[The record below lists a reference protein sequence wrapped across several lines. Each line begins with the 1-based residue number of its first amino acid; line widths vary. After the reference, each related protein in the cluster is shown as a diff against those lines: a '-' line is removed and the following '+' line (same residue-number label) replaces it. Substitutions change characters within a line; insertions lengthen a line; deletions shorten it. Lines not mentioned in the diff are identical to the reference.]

1 MSKGF
6 IFSTKSSQYFADL
19 MLEKLK
25 GEFGS
30 GSLERSE
37 TLDGMQYHRVVFNKS
52 PILGNT
58 IVFVASTADD
68 KDFLELLRVG
78 MAISNFGAKKCIFVI
93 PFFGYST
100 MERAVK
106 YGEIVTA
113 KCNCRLLS
121 SIPNNTTG
129 NLFLMLDLHAP
140 SICHYFEGPCV
151 REELHA
157 KQVLLKGII
166 SLNLDKELI
175 MFGSAD
181 LGRTRWV
188 SSYAKYFNTTIALI
202 RKTRNMEETQIHE
215 VIGDVK
221 GKHVVIYDDMTRSGK
236 SLVNACN
243 VYLKYGAISVY
254 AVLSHLA
261 LNNEHAAETL
271 INSKI
276 KKIISTNS
284 HQMSQHQIIQKSEK
298 FQILD
303 VSSVF
308 AEKIRTWKISLK

>member
-6 IFSTKSSQYFADL
+6 IFSTKSSKYFADQ

-25 GEFGS
+25 GEFEA

-37 TLDGMQYHRVVFNKS
+37 SIDGMQYHRVHFNKS

-93 PFFGYST
+93 PYFGYST

-113 KCNCRLLS
+113 K
-121 SIPNNTTG
+121 
-129 NLFLMLDLHAP
+129 
-140 SICHYFEGPCV
+140 GPCV
-151 REELHA
+151 REELYA
-157 KQVLLKGII
+157 DQVLLQGII
-166 SLNLDKELI
+166 ALNVNKDLI

-181 LGRTRWV
+181 LGKTRRV

-202 RKTRNMEETQIHE
+202 RKTRNMEETQTRE

-221 GKHVVIYDDMTRSGK
+221 GKHVIIYDDMTRSGK

-243 VYLKYGAISVY
+243 VYLEYGAISVS
-254 AVLSHLA
+254 AALSHLA
-261 LNNEHAAETL
+261 LNNDQTAETL

-276 KKIISTNS
+276 EKIITTNS
-284 HQMSQHQIIQKSEK
+284 HPMSQHPIIQKSDK
-298 FQILD
+298 FKILD

-308 AEKIRTWKISLK
+308 ADKIQTWKYSLK

>member
-6 IFSTKSSQYFADL
+6 IFSTKSSKYFADL

-25 GEFGS
+25 GEFEA

-37 TLDGMQYHRVVFNKS
+37 SIDGMQYHRVHFNKS

-78 MAISNFGAKKCIFVI
+78 MAVSNFGAKKCIFVI
-93 PFFGYST
+93 PYFGYST

-113 KCNCRLLS
+113 KCNCQLLS

-151 REELHA
+151 REELYA
-157 KQVLLKGII
+157 DQVLLQGII
-166 SLNLDKELI
+166 ALNVNKDLI

-181 LGRTRWV
+181 LGKTRRV

-202 RKTRNMEETQIHE
+202 RKTRNMEETQTRE

-221 GKHVVIYDDMTRSGK
+221 GKHVIIYDDMTRSGK

-243 VYLKYGAISVY
+243 VYLEYGAISVS
-254 AVLSHLA
+254 AALSHLA
-261 LNNEHAAETL
+261 LNNDQTAETL

-276 KKIISTNS
+276 EKIITTNS
-284 HQMSQHQIIQKSEK
+284 HPMSQHPIIQKSDK
-298 FQILD
+298 FKILD

-308 AEKIRTWKISLK
+308 ADKIQTWKYSLK